1 MVLYVRELDEI
12 DRERLAELASGAD
25 SALRQRVRVILLSA
39 EGYRVPE
46 IAQILGAHPA
56 NLRKWIHRYNEN
68 HWRGLLT
75 VRSGGKSRF
84 TAQQKAAIVALARTR
99 PRDLGLNYTSWTLHK
114 LAHSAQECGIVETIS
129 HECVRQILIDA
140 DCSYKHDLEPP
151 VESRFSLRSREIKE
165 AICG

>member
-25 SALRQRVRVILLSA
+25 SALRQRVRVILLSG

-84 TAQQKAAIVALARTR
+84 TAQQKAHIVALARTR
-99 PRDLGLNYTSWTLHK
+99 PRDLGLNFTSWTLHK
-114 LAHSAQECGIVETIS
+114 LALSAQERGIVESIS

-140 DCSYKHDLEPP
+140 NCSYKHDLEPLIVAELP
-151 VESRFSLRSREIKE
+151 LRNQTVKE
-165 AICG
+165 VICG